1 MRYRTLKKLSDET
14 GIPVSTLR
22 QFIQEGLPHYRSKGG
37 RKIRVCDEEFYQW
50 YRENYR
56 ESSVRDSG
64 DIDRIIEDA
73 LAAVGC
79 R

>member
-1 MRYRTLKKLSDET
+1 MKYLPLKKLSEEK

-22 QFIQEGLPHYRSKGG
+22 QFIREGLPHFKSEGG
-37 RKIRVCDEEFYQW
+37 RKIRVCDEEFDAW

-56 ESSVRDSG
+56 ATAVRDTG
-64 DIDRIIEDA
+64 DIDRIIDEA
-73 LAAVGC
+73 LTAVGC